1 MQRRTF
7 ISIALFIS
15 GMLLLLPNFYR
26 NRWSV
31 VDSEYYTD
39 WQTRYDRLVVARLV
53 KTRQDGFFS
62 AGGLM
67 GIGDAKEW
75 QVNTRTNRH
84 QFNMYANNGE
94 FQAYLTYK
102 SNPGFQGVMYG
113 VADKLLTLPAEQ
125 KLKLFRG
132 FTAAAS
138 AIVFVFIVYAFAVEL
153 GLFSGMLVLAFG
165 VVSVWIVLPAGSI
178 FWSLWAFYLP
188 FVASAYLL
196 ADATRRNE
204 YNSGRIHAIIFI
216 AVLMK
221 ILFSGFDLTTTV
233 LIMATVPFV
242 FYGIYNNWDRRT
254 FVTRVIKI
262 GIVLLAAALTG
273 LIILAVQII
282 ASEGTIAN
290 AYGYVLDRLGDHAG
304 GSSEYFNNPNVEVRE
319 ITAVEVLSKYFVMPA
334 ITIQFQSSTI
344 QIPYWHLI
352 AVFALFTLIFI
363 LRHKMRGAV
372 NYPHKALGLIVAT
385 WYSLSA
391 PLSWY
396 LLFKPHSFIHTHVNT
411 MAWQMPFTL
420 LGFALCGF
428 VLNDIFSNRQMALT
442 SVAPLPASQTDS
454 PLQNDT
460 YTPRP
465 RA

>member
-26 NRWSV
+26 NRWAA
-31 VDSEYYTD
+31 VDSEYYTE

-75 QVNTRTNRH
+75 EVNTRTNRH
-84 QFNMYANNGE
+84 QFNTYATNGE
-94 FQAYLTYK
+94 FQSYLTYK
-102 SNPGFQGVMYG
+102 SNPGFQGMIYG
-113 VADKLLTLPAEQ
+113 VADKFLTLPAEQ

-132 FTAAAS
+132 CTAVAS
-138 AIVFVFIVYAFAVEL
+138 AAIFGFMVSTFAIEF
-153 GLFSGMLVLAFG
+153 GLFSGILVLVFA
-165 VVSVWIVLPAGSI
+165 VLSTWIVLPAGSI

-188 FVASAYLL
+188 FVAGAYLL
-196 ADATRRNE
+196 ADATRKNE
-204 YNSGRIHAIIFI
+204 YNSARIHSIIFI
-216 AVLMK
+216 TVLMK

-242 FYGIYNNWDRRT
+242 FYGIYNNWDSRT
-254 FVTRVIKI
+254 FVTRLVKI
-262 GIVLLAAALTG
+262 GFVLLAASLTG
-273 LIILAVQII
+273 LVILSIQII
-282 ASEGTIAN
+282 ASEGAIAN
-290 AYGYVLDRLGDHAG
+290 AYSYILERLGHHAG
-304 GSSEYFNNPNVEVRE
+304 GSSEYFNNSNVEVRE
-319 ITAVEVLSKYFVMPA
+319 ITTFEVIAKYLVMPA
-334 ITIQFQSSTI
+334 ITMQVQSSTI
-344 QIPYWHLI
+344 QILYWHLI
-352 AVFALFTLIFI
+352 AVFALFTMIFV
-363 LRHKMRGAV
+363 LRHKMTGGAS
-372 NYPHKALGLIVAT
+372 YPRKALGLLVAT

-396 LLFKPHSFIHTHVNT
+396 ILFKPHSFIHTHVNT

-428 VLNDIFSNRQMALT
+428 VIHELFDNSKKTLT
-442 SVAPLPASQTDS
+442 SVPPSPASQTDS
-454 PLQNDT
+454 PLQSDT
-460 YTPRP
+460 YRPRP